1 MKKHNYMFSIV
12 CVFINK
18 KKKKSNEKC
27 YFIEG
32 KRKRKKKNKR
42 EGQSGRPIG

>member
-1 MKKHNYMFSIV
+1 MCFY
-12 CVFINK
+12 

-42 EGQSGRPIG
+42 EGQSGRPVGEKVKKKKKKG